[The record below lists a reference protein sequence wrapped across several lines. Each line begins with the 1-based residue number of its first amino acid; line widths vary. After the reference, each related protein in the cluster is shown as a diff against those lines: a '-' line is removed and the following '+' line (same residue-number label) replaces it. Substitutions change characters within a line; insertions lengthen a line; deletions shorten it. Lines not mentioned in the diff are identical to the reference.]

1 MLTCRVG
8 SLPYIHSSSVFVFS
22 RAKVE
27 SRNNLETY
35 LYNLKASYE
44 DSLKDKIAEDD
55 LEELKSA
62 VEAGLEVCTSYQ
74 GVRTYTCVRRSM

>member
-1 MLTCRVG
+1 MLTCRVV

-62 VEAGLEVCTSYQ
+62 VEAGLEVCIYF
-74 GVRTYTCVRRSM
+74 VPRCMYICFYCAL